1 MEALKKEQ
9 SSATLQ
15 SATDNWAF
23 ASEEYYPAADCGP
36 SFVCGMQGVGLH
48 TTGSLDDRVAQGCY
62 SGDPLRSSSHL
73 FPVFCLIIAF
83 LGCTPDSPQ
92 TPAKQQTESQNNRS
106 PKVSER
112 KPAEMIPSIA
122 AFSETAAGAGIN
134 FTYHNGEESGHFAIL
149 ESLGGGVGMF
159 DYDSDGDVDLFVPG
173 GGRYE
178 SEKKTVGL
186 SPGLFRNLG
195 DWRFVETTVA
205 AGTATAPWYSHG
217 AAITDFNNDGFSD
230 ILVTGYG
237 GLLLFQNQGDG
248 TFREIARQTGLTDD
262 QWSSSAACGDVDGD
276 GNPDFY
282 VAHYVNWS
290 PDNNPICEGPE
301 PGLRE
306 VCPPRRFDPLPDIIY
321 HNNGD
326 STFSDFSTK
335 LQLRTDGKGLGVLM
349 ADVDLDG
356 HLDIYVAN
364 DTVPNFLYRN
374 NGDGTLEDAS
384 TRSGTSLSDA
394 GVPEGSMGVDVGDY
408 NLDGRPD
415 LWVSNFERESC
426 SLYRNDGNFF
436 FQHVS
441 RSTGVTAVG
450 GLAVGWGTVFLDF
463 DRDGDED
470 VFVSNGHVIRYPKNA
485 PLRQP
490 PHLFQNDS
498 GPRFH
503 NVAPAAGDYLQTPHM
518 GRGVACGDLDNDG
531 DQDLVISCNN
541 EPVAV
546 LTNHSG
552 TNNSFVVRL
561 IGTRSNRDAVGAWIK
576 IRVAPD
582 QPEMIRLVKAGGSY
596 ASSSDPRLFFG
607 VGTATS
613 IAEVAI
619 HWPSGVIQSLSDVAI
634 QETLVLREP
643 NPDR

>member
-1 MEALKKEQ
+1 MSESGDHALDDARGVFPNMQLLIIQPFYWIEDRTGEGLL
-9 SSATLQ
+9 STSPIGSFLRLCFLTCLVV
-15 SATDNWAF
+15 AF
-23 ASEEYYPAADCGP
+23 SGCTEEPPAAP
-36 SFVCGMQGVGLH
+36 
-48 TTGSLDDRVAQGCY
+48 AQ
-62 SGDPLRSSSHL
+62 H
-73 FPVFCLIIAF
+73 
-83 LGCTPDSPQ
+83 
-92 TPAKQQTESQNNRS
+92 ESQSNNNRS
-106 PKVSER
+106 PTVSER

-122 AFSETAAGAGIN
+122 AFSETAARAGID

-159 DYDSDGDVDLFVPG
+159 DYDNDSDVDLFVPG

-178 SEKKTVGL
+178 SEKKVVGL
-186 SPGLFRNLG
+186 SPGLFRNHG
-195 DWRFVETTVA
+195 DWRFSAETDA
-205 AGTATAPWYSHG
+205 AGVATAPWYSHG
-217 AAITDFNNDGFSD
+217 AAITDFDNDGFLD
-230 ILVTGYG
+230 ALVTGYG
-237 GLLLFQNQGDG
+237 GLLFFQNQGDG
-248 TFREIARQTGLTDD
+248 TFREIARATGLTDD

-290 PDNNPICEGPE
+290 PDNNPICDGPE
-301 PGLRE
+301 AGLRE
-306 VCPPRRFDPLPDIIY
+306 VCPPRRFEPLPDIIY

-326 STFSDFSTK
+326 CTFSDISREI
-335 LQLRTDGKGLGVLM
+335 QLRTDGKGLGVLM

-356 HLDIYVAN
+356 HIDIYVAN

-415 LWVSNFERESC
+415 LWVSNFERESFA
-426 SLYRNDGNFF
+426 LYRNDGNFL

-450 GLAVGWGTVFLDF
+450 GLSVGWGSVFLDF

-470 VFVSNGHVIRYPKNA
+470 VFVSNGHVIRYPNNA

-490 PHLFQNDS
+490 PLLFQNDP

-503 NVAPAAGDYLQTPHM
+503 NVAPAGGEYLETPHM

-531 DQDLVISCNN
+531 DQDLVISCTN

-546 LTNHSG
+546 LANQSG

-561 IGTRSNRDAVGAWIK
+561 IGIRSNRDAVGAYVK
-576 IRVAPD
+576 IRVASD
-582 QPEMIRLVKAGGSY
+582 QPEMIRLAKAGGSY
-596 ASSSDPRLFFG
+596 ASSNDPRLFFG
-607 VGTATS
+607 VGSATS
-613 IAEVAI
+613 VANVEI
-619 HWPSGVIQSLSDVAI
+619 HWPSGVVQHLNHVSTL
-634 QETLVLREP
+634 EPLVLLEP
-643 NPDR
+643 NEVTESTIE